1 MRAPIPPC
9 SFLTWTA
16 RSTSFD
22 PDDMTDKDFSVV
34 CPSQTVV
41 EAFRAL
47 RDAGHKAF
55 ICTGRP
61 LWLIADSLRAA
72 RPRGRRCHGG
82 GAMLEV
88 EGRVVYEDC
97 FDEDVVEELARR
109 MAAAGIEAFFETNV
123 ATFALEPA
131 GVEQS
136 SLIGTSVA
144 HSTEEMRVDGR
155 LRVGKVGIVASD
167 LARVANDDGF
177 IDREFELCN
186 TDGQN
191 RELSPKGIDKGVGVA
206 RALEYLGRT
215 GNARTFGFG
224 DSGTT
229 WACSLRSRRPWPW
242 ATPCRG
248 QGGRRLR
255 DRRCRTRR
263 HRYSDAAFRPHL
275 MNRPIPTRGGPNGP
289 ALLVMLH
296 PRCTQ
301 S

>member
-1 MRAPIPPC
+1 MDGT
-9 SFLTWTA
+9 L
-16 RSTSFD
+16 TSFD
-22 PDDMTDKDFSVV
+22 PDNMTDKDFSAVR
-34 CPSQTVV
+34 PSQTVV

-61 LWLIADSLRAA
+61 LWLIADSLRALDPA
-72 RPRGRRCHGG
+72 GIVAMA
-82 GAMLEV
+82 GATLEV
-88 EGRVVYEDC
+88 EGRVVHEDC
-97 FDEDVVEELARR
+97 FDEDIVAELARR
-109 MAAAGIEAFFETNV
+109 MVAAGIEAFFETNV

-136 SLIGTSVA
+136 SLIGTSVV

-186 TDGQN
+186 TGGQN

-224 DSGTT
+224 DSGND
-229 WACSLRSRRPWPW
+229 L
-242 ATPCRG
+242 G
-248 QGGRRLR
+248 ML
-255 DRRCRTRR
+255 
-263 HRYSDAAFRPHL
+263 AAVETAVAMGNAMPEVKAVAGYVTDDVAHDGTVTAMQHFGL
-275 MNRPIPTRGGPNGP
+275 I
-289 ALLVMLH
+289 
-296 PRCTQ
+296 
-301 S
+301 